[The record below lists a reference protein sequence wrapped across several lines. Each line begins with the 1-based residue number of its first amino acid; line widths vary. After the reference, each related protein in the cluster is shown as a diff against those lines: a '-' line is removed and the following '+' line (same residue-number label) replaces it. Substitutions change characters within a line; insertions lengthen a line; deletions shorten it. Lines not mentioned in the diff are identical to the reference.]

1 MCNIAGYVGT
11 RPAAPILCDM
21 MERESGFFG
30 GYYTGIATVS
40 DGRLYWDKVLGDTD
54 RLYASSDVR
63 ALPGHTGIMHSRSN
77 SGGDRSWAHPFVS
90 NDECFAYVAN
100 GSLGEYKDDVRFPRN
115 AVAQA
120 MESAG
125 YTYVSKS
132 HPIGSYPTLSDGS
145 GVHISEVMCHL
156 IRDKIKHGTDPER
169 AMHEAYC
176 EYPSEI
182 VSLGICADEPD
193 AIFAARINQPMM
205 LGRAKDG
212 IYLATTEYAFPRD
225 VDFISVDLL
234 PANCSAT
241 IRRDGWEIHG
251 FIPQL
256 PVARIDAAMQ
266 SRAYTM
272 IREHILTCGRPVSFK
287 DCRVLTQELW
297 PAGYVPQPAVLCYNV
312 ICALLKTDEVRLI
325 ACDEPGAP
333 EGAAENVRT
342 RQFYLVKA

>member
-40 DGRLYWDKVLGDTD
+40 GGKLHWDKVLGDMD

-63 ALPGHTGIMHSRSN
+63 SLPGHTGIMHSRSN

-90 NDECFAYVAN
+90 NDEYLAYVAN
-100 GSLGEYKDDVRFPRN
+100 GSLGKYNDETCFSRSSM
-115 AVAQA
+115 AQA
-120 MESAG
+120 MEQKG
-125 YTYVSKS
+125 YKYVSKS

-145 GVHISEVMCHL
+145 GVHMSEVMCHL
-156 IRDKIKHGTDPER
+156 IRDKIAQGMEPER

-182 VSLGICADEPD
+182 VSLAVCADEPD

-205 LGRAKDG
+205 LGRAEDG
-212 IYLATTEYAFPRD
+212 VYLATTEYAFPQD
-225 VDFISVDLL
+225 VEFIAIDLL

-251 FIPQL
+251 FTPQI
-256 PVARIDAAMQ
+256 PVAPIDAEMLVK
-266 SRAYTM
+266 AYRM
-272 IREHILTCGRPVSFK
+272 IDEHIIASERPVSFK
-287 DCRVLTQELW
+287 DCRILTQDLW
-297 PAGYVPQPAVLCYNV
+297 PEGYVPQPAVLCYRV
-312 ICALLKTDEVRLI
+312 INALLKSKKVRVV

-333 EGAAENVRT
+333 EGQTEDIRT
-342 RQFYLVKA
+342 KQFYLVEA